1 MANLNNAVQQPEMA
15 SVKRGL
21 KERHVQLIAMGG
33 LIGTCYFLGAGS
45 ILQAAGPASFIAFLF
60 GGVIVYLMT
69 YCLGELACAMPV
81 TGSFINYAHD
91 LISPTWAAGVGW
103 AYYTQWVVYIP
114 AEMIAAGIIMNQ
126 FIPSVPQIV
135 FSIAFGLALMI
146 VNSLYVGTFGELEF
160 WLALIK
166 IAAIVIFTFFAV
178 LIVFGVIGNNQ
189 GHFIGWSTMLGA
201 QQYDNGD
208 GTFSTVKGLMPF
220 GLLGLLGMMSLIVNN
235 YLGSELIGLAAGES
249 KDPEKTIPKAVRSV
263 TFRIIAMFVIPMFL
277 VSMIY
282 PWTSAN
288 PNEGSVFADAL
299 SSHGLQGVGIIL
311 SLVVIA
317 AGISCANSG
326 IYGSTRALYGMSS
339 VGMAPKWMGKLNKNG
354 VPRNAI
360 YVAMIPA
367 WIAMFFY
374 SSPTIGDSVYTIL
387 CSMSGFT
394 GLMYFIV
401 ICWCQYKFRRNLQ
414 KLGVDAKKILKF
426 TMPGFPYFTLAGII
440 VMLAIMVS
448 IFFGD
453 MRLSAIVG
461 LPVLIIPMVIYKL
474 FGKKGRVYDY
484 NVYEEFLKNNNIT
497 ASENKVS

>member
-1 MANLNNAVQQPEMA
+1 MEATTNEKKESAHTEMA

-33 LIGTCYFLGAGS
+33 LIGTCYFLGAGN
-45 ILQAAGPASFIAFLF
+45 ILLGAGPASFIAFLF
-60 GGVIVYLMT
+60 GGIIVYLMT

-91 LISPTWAAGVGW
+91 LISPTWACGLGW

-114 AEMIAAGIIMNQ
+114 AEMIAVGVIMNT
-126 FIPSVPQIV
+126 FFPAVPQVV
-135 FSIAFGLALMI
+135 FAVTFGLLLMI
-146 VNSLYVGTFGELEF
+146 VNTLYVGTFGELEF

-166 IAAIVIFTFFAV
+166 IVAIVVFIFFAL
-178 LIVFGVIGNNQ
+178 LIVFGLIGNNQ
-189 GHFIGWSTMLGA
+189 GHFIGWSTMFGT
-201 QQYDNGD
+201 QQLDNGD
-208 GTFSTVKGLMPF
+208 GTSTAVQGLLPF
-220 GLLGLLGMMSLIVNN
+220 GFVGLIGMMSLIVNN

-263 TFRIIAMFVIPMFL
+263 TFRIVAMFVIPMFL
-277 VSMIY
+277 VCMIF
-282 PWTSAN
+282 PWTKADATQ
-288 PNEGSVFADAL
+288 GSVFADAL
-299 SSHGLQGVGIIL
+299 TYNGLPGVGIVL

-339 VGMAPKWMGKLNKNG
+339 VGMAPKWMGALNKNG

-360 YVAMIPA
+360 FVAMIPA

-374 SSPTIGDSVYTIL
+374 YRSDSVYLIL

-394 GLMYFIV
+394 GLLYFII
-401 ICWCQYKFRRNLQ
+401 ICWCQYKFRSNL
-414 KLGVDAKKILKF
+414 KRLGVDTKKVLKF
-426 TMPGFPYFTLAGII
+426 TMPGFPYLTLGGIV

-448 IFFGD
+448 VFS
-453 MRLSAIVG
+453 SADLRISAEIG
-461 LPVLIIPMVIYKL
+461 LPVLIIPMILYKL
-474 FGKKGRVYDY
+474 FGKNGKLYDY
-484 NVYEEFLKNNNIT
+484 NVYEEFLARNNIKNT
-497 ASENKVS
+497 SEK